1 MIGFL
6 GMVDSCDI
14 RMAYVSKTSGRGE
27 SSCGK
32 TGLSEF
38 SLVSLN
44 AHNITS
50 FENMK

>member
-14 RMAYVSKTSGRGE
+14 RMEHISKTSGRGE

-44 AHNITS
+44 AHTITV

>member
-1 MIGFL
+1 MISFL
-6 GMVDSCDI
+6 GMVHSCDI
-14 RMAYVSKTSGRGE
+14 HTEHISKTSGRGE

-44 AHNITS
+44 AHAITV
-50 FENMK
+50 FENLK